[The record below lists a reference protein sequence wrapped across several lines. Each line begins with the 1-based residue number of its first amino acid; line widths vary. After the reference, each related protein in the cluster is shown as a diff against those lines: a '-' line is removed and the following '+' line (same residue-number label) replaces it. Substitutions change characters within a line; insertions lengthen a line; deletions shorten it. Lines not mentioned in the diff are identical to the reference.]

1 MDDPSVD
8 IGPFMTWREA
18 NRRLL
23 DTFAQRKLK
32 VALFVCGMRV
42 DQPEGQK
49 LLSDWDKEGHFICNH
64 SYSHLNF
71 NRAEVTYERFASDF
85 ARNEPIL
92 QPYSHRTSLFR
103 YPGLKEGDTAEKRD
117 SFRVF
122 LKSHGF
128 RNGHVTIDSS
138 DWYVDERMRA
148 RLATDSNAGVESYR
162 DYLVS
167 HLLDRASFYRQ
178 LALDVLG
185 QETRHTLLVHYRPI
199 EALFL
204 AEVMSA
210 FDKAGWDWIDA
221 DVAYQDPVFVREPQI
236 VPAGESLVWGLAAQS
251 GQFKSRLRYPGEDDG
266 YEKPKMDSL
275 GL

>member
-1 MDDPSVD
+1 MDDPSVE
-8 IGPFMTWREA
+8 IGPFMTWHEA

-49 LLSDWDKEGHFICNH
+49 LLSDWDKEGHLICNH

-71 NRAEVTYERFASDF
+71 NSPKVTYERFASDF
-85 ARNEPIL
+85 ARNERIL
-92 QPYSHRTSLFR
+92 QLYSDRTSLFR

-117 SFRVF
+117 SFRAL
-122 LKSHGF
+122 LKSHGY
-128 RNGHVTIDSS
+128 RNGYVTIDSS
-138 DWYVDERMRA
+138 DWYVDERMRT
-148 RLATDSNAGVESYR
+148 RLTTDSSAGLGSYR
-162 DYLVS
+162 DYLIS
-167 HLLDRASFYRQ
+167 HLLDRANFYRQ
-178 LALDVLG
+178 LALDALG
-185 QETRHTLLVHYRPI
+185 REIHHTLLVHYRPI

-210 FDKAGWDWIDA
+210 FDRAGWEWVDA
-221 DVAYQDPVFVREPQI
+221 DVAYTDPVFVREPQI
-236 VPAGESLVWGLAAQS
+236 LPAGESLVWELAAEGGQS
-251 GQFKSRLRYPGEDDG
+251 KNKLRYPGEDDV

>member
-1 MDDPSVD
+1 MDDPSID

-49 LLSDWDKEGHFICNH
+49 LLSDWDREGHLICNH

-71 NRAEVTYERFASDF
+71 NRAEVTSERFASDF
-85 ARNEPIL
+85 ARNEPVL
-92 QPYSHRTSLFR
+92 RPYSHRTNLFR
-103 YPGLKEGDTAEKRD
+103 YPGLKEGDTAAKRD
-117 SFRVF
+117 SFRAF
-122 LKSHGF
+122 LKSHGY
-128 RNGHVTIDSS
+128 RNGCVTIDSS

-148 RLATDSNAGVESYR
+148 RLATDSSAGGESYR
-162 DYLVS
+162 DYLIS
-167 HLLDRASFYRQ
+167 HLLDRANFYRQ
-178 LALDVLG
+178 LALDVFG
-185 QETRHTLLVHYRPI
+185 HDIHHTLLVHYRPI

-204 AEVMSA
+204 ADVMSA
-210 FDKAGWDWIDA
+210 FDKAGWDWINA

-236 VPAGESLVWGLAAQS
+236 LPAGESLVWGLAAES
-251 GQFKSRLRYPGEDDG
+251 GQFKSRLRYPGEDDA